1 MKTPKRI
8 LAVSLALGMLLLL
21 CACGG
26 SAPAPTPAAAPM
38 PAATAAPG
46 NPLAPYAGEYRQY
59 SVMLDGVH
67 VIMDEYEAYTVTLSE
82 DGTGYL
88 DWGADNQGPISAWS
102 IEGETLRVKAGVSEM
117 TGSLKDGVMQ
127 LDLGDGFGICFVTP
141 GADTSSMPRIS
152 LEEYRA
158 QAEDEE
164 PEAPEDAVF
173 PVEGEYT
180 LFAVGYQGYTADAAE
195 LGMAST
201 IRLDADG
208 SGRMTL
214 DEEGENISSW
224 TKEGTAL
231 MIVMADGGSAPASV
245 ENGILALDLYADGSM
260 ILYYAQEGADT
271 SSIQV
276 MSMDEIRA
284 ALESEMSGSR
294 VNMVWRGMVEQD
306 GSHLR
311 YDKETKG
318 LDAQQHF
325 DVYSRDGEFCSR
337 QITEVSGREQEM
349 IVFFRDGKA
358 YNLYPKDMTGVLA
371 TTTESSVI
379 TDNVMML
386 DSLYAVIFRYARQTE
401 FTEETRDFN
410 GASCTA
416 AVYPATEYTPETVF
430 FFDDADRLVGVMEGA
445 PVLSSAAE
453 IGETVYT
460 VIGIDDQIDES
471 LFDISG
477 YTIG

>member
-1 MKTPKRI
+1 MKTRKRI

-26 SAPAPTPAAAPM
+26 SAPTPAPTATPAPE
-38 PAATAAPG
+38 
-46 NPLAPYAGEYRQY
+46 NPLARYAGEYRQY
-59 SVMLDGVH
+59 SVMLDETHIV
-67 VIMDEYEAYTVTLSE
+67 MDEYEDYTVTLNE

-88 DWGADNQGPISAWS
+88 NWGADNQGPVSAWS
-102 IEGETLRVKAGVSEM
+102 MDGETLRVKAGVSEM

-141 GADTSSMPRIS
+141 GADTSSMPRVT
-152 LEEYRA
+152 LEEYRN
-158 QAEDEE
+158 QTEDET
-164 PEAPEDAVF
+164 PEDAPEAQAAAVF
-173 PVEGEYT
+173 PTEGAYT
-180 LFAVGYQGYTADAAE
+180 LFAVKYQGYTVDAAE
-195 LGMAST
+195 MSMVST
-201 IRLDADG
+201 VRLDAG
-208 SGRMTL
+208 GTGRMTL
-214 DEEGENISSW
+214 DAEEEEISSW
-224 TKEGTAL
+224 TREGTAL

-271 SSIQV
+271 SSLQV

-294 VNMVWRGMVEQD
+294 VNMIWRGMVEQD
-306 GSHLR
+306 GTHLR

-318 LDAQQHF
+318 LDALQHF

>member
-1 MKTPKRI
+1 MKTRKRI

-26 SAPAPTPAAAPM
+26 SAPAPTPE
-38 PAATAAPG
+38 
-46 NPLAPYAGEYRQY
+46 NPLARYAGEYRQY
-59 SVMLDGVH
+59 SVMLDGTHIV
-67 VIMDEYEAYTVTLSE
+67 MDEYEDYTVTLNE

-88 DWGADNQGPISAWS
+88 NWGADNQGPVSAWS
-102 IEGETLRVKAGVSEM
+102 MDGETLRVKAGVSEM

-127 LDLGDGFGICFVTP
+127 LDLGDGFGLCFVTP
-141 GADTSSMPRIS
+141 GADTSSMPRIT
-152 LEEYRA
+152 LEEYRD
-158 QAEDEE
+158 QAAD
-164 PEAPEDAVF
+164 EAPDETPEEQKDTVL

-180 LFAVGYQGYTADAAE
+180 LFAVKTQGYTTDAAE
-195 LGMAST
+195 LGMVST
-201 IRLDADG
+201 MRLDADG

-271 SSIQV
+271 SSLQV

-311 YDKETKG
+311 YDKVTAG
-318 LDAQQHF
+318 LDALQHI

-410 GASCTA
+410 GTSCTA